1 MEQSDERST
10 GVISA
15 SGGWKSQKKKARLE
29 DEMCLIFGLER
40 TSWCTL
46 MSPREESLLTS

>member
-15 SGGWKSQKKKARLE
+15 SGGWKSQKTVRLE